1 MQTRRQFLASTGTL
15 ALGAAILPSYKV
27 SSGNI
32 QNPGIQLYSFRDDM
46 LKDAVGTLRK
56 IAGLGFKQ
64 IESASSSK
72 GHYYGLKPKEIK
84 NICSDLGMTLRS
96 GHVGIDAKWQQTM
109 EESAESGQEYLVVS
123 SMPVNG
129 QTVDNYKKVSDI
141 FNESAAALQQYN
153 IQFAYHNHD
162 AEFEMEKGEI
172 LYDVLLQHTDKK
184 LVKMEMDLGWVVVA
198 GKDPLE
204 YFKKYPGRF
213 PLWHLKDMNLVTK
226 HSTEFGKGSLPI
238 VELLRHSKDAGLQ
251 YFFVEQEEYSLS
263 PEQSMKENMDFLRTA
278 QL

>member
-15 ALGAAILPSYKV
+15 AIGAAVLPSCKAASANV
-27 SSGNI
+27 K
-32 QNPGIQLYSFRDDM
+32 NPGIQLYSFRDDM
-46 LKDAVGTLRK
+46 LKDAEGTLRK
-56 IAGLGFKQ
+56 IAALGFKQ

-84 NICSDLGMTLRS
+84 NICTDLGMTLRS
-96 GHVGIDAKWQQTM
+96 GHVGIDTKWQQTM
-109 EESAESGQEYLVVS
+109 EEAAESGQEYLVVS

-129 QTVDNYKKVSDI
+129 QTVDNYKRVSDI
-141 FNESAAALQQYN
+141 FNESAAALQQFN

-162 AEFEMEKGEI
+162 AEFETEKGEI

-238 VELLRHSKDAGLQ
+238 VELLRNSKGAGLQ

-263 PEQSMKENMDFLRTA
+263 PEQSMKENMDFLRTV